1 MKLHNRLTKLEALT
15 PTPTDDVI
23 RIAWF
28 DPDTDIEPMGF
39 VDDDGVTTLRLPD
52 ESVVDLLRHRAQ
64 ENSVWVDGHWH
75 DYTTI
80 Y

>member
-1 MKLHNRLTKLEALT
+1 MSIQTRLSKLEART
-15 PTPTDDVI
+15 PTPTDEPI

-28 DPDTDIEPMGF
+28 DPDTDIEPTGF
-39 VDDDGVTTLRLPD
+39 TDDDGVTTLRLPD
-52 ESVVDLLRHRAQ
+52 ESVVDLRHRAQ
-64 ENSVWVDGHWH
+64 ENSVWVDGQWH

>member
-1 MKLHNRLTKLEALT
+1 MSIQTRLSKLEART

-52 ESVVDLLRHRAQ
+52 ESVVDLRHRAQ